1 MESLLCRT
9 RSVVVKRV
17 TALLLCTALAGCQ
30 AVPGEGPLTTD
41 IVSDAGQSGSEIG
54 RRNAT
59 VFDIVDVDGQSA
71 RLVSEYVSTTL
82 SRRFGIGGGVGQVV
96 IGIGD
101 QLKVTI

>member
-41 IVSDAGQSGSEIG
+41 IVSDAGQSGSEI
-54 RRNAT
+54 
-59 VFDIVDVDGQSA
+59 
-71 RLVSEYVSTTL
+71 
-82 SRRFGIGGGVGQVV
+82 
-96 IGIGD
+96 
-101 QLKVTI
+101 